1 MLSRKVSRGSDVS
14 AVVRSPGTTSANRT
28 PASAMAAAISTKV
41 ARHPTV
47 AADQASG
54 AVAKMVPSVP
64 RPSWTPVKSPKRDG
78 GKRRA

>member
-1 MLSRKVSRGSDVS
+1 MHRAAAG
-14 AVVRSPGTTSANRT
+14 SPGTTSASST
-28 PASAMAAAISTKV
+28 PASAIAAAISTKV
-41 ARHPTV
+41 ARQPTS

-64 RPSWTPVKSPKRDG
+64 RPSWMPVNSPKRDG